1 MMVWRHAEK
10 LSSGDK
16 GFLPVYMLKSFK
28 SISPKTAALAF
39 AATAAISFATFS
51 TIENNRRLDILQ
63 NKALLESISKKD
75 TVTITYVKPRKRLKF
90 KSATLKEAKAF
101 MLSLGHDTSKVN
113 AMFSDSRLEKYVM
126 FKKRTAEADTTKPKK
141 KMTYEDYKKAY
152 NYPELVR
159 LGLEFQ
165 SQHADSLAQSQSET
179 GTPSEMTAA
188 IFGVET
194 YYGKKQ
200 GDMAC
205 VNVFLSLI
213 EDAPNLRD
221 PKNRKHWDRF
231 GKSELAALVE
241 ICGMFNADAFSIKG
255 SKRGAIGPMQFL
267 PSNILAFAKEH
278 GTKSLSEIFSIA
290 VAIRFISRYLALS
303 GASAKSSYAIGSA
316 NYNAAHEYN
325 HSDYYSHLVVELA
338 ADLRAKKALKK

>member
-1 MMVWRHAEK
+1 M
-10 LSSGDK
+10 
-16 GFLPVYMLKSFK
+16 KSFK

-39 AATAAISFATFS
+39 AATAAISFATFNS
-51 TIENNRRLDILQ
+51 IEHRRLDLLQ

-75 TVTITYVKPRKRLKF
+75 TITMTYVKPKKHQKF
-90 KSATLKEAKAF
+90 NPATLKAAKAF
-101 MLSLGHDTSKVN
+101 MLSVGHDTSKVN
-113 AMFSDSRLEKYVM
+113 AMFSDSRLEKYPM
-126 FKKRTAEADTTKPKK
+126 FKKRAAEPDTAKPKPKK
-141 KMTYEDYKKAY
+141 KMTYGNYKNAY

-159 LGLEFQ
+159 LGREFQ
-165 SQHADSLAQSQSET
+165 SLHADSLAKSQSLT
-179 GTPSEMTAA
+179 GTPSEMTTA

-221 PKNRKHWDRF
+221 PNKRQYWDRF
-231 GKSELAALVE
+231 GKVELAALAE
-241 ICGMFNADAFSIKG
+241 ICGMFDADLFSIRG
-255 SKRGAIGPMQFL
+255 SKRGAVGPMQFL

-278 GTKSLSEIFSIA
+278 GTKSLSEIFSID
-290 VAIRFISRYLALS
+290 VAIAFISRYLARS
-303 GASAKSSYAIGSA
+303 GASIRSSYAIGSA

-325 HSDYYSHLVVELA
+325 HSDFYSHLLVELA
-338 ADLRAKKALKK
+338 ADLKAKRQLKK